1 MNGVSTATL
10 LTYHNRTD
18 PLKKGERKLN
28 RVLFHHRQ
36 VFSGVCVDS
45 QYLLLLQLIID
56 LDLTQL
62 KAHRFSRAP
71 GPGQSRLT
79 ANRINIFCGPKSLQK
94 DNKN

>member
-1 MNGVSTATL
+1 MNGVSTASL

-45 QYLLLLQLIID
+45 QYLLLLQLI
-56 LDLTQL
+56 L
-62 KAHRFSRAP
+62 
-71 GPGQSRLT
+71 
-79 ANRINIFCGPKSLQK
+79 N
-94 DNKN
+94 